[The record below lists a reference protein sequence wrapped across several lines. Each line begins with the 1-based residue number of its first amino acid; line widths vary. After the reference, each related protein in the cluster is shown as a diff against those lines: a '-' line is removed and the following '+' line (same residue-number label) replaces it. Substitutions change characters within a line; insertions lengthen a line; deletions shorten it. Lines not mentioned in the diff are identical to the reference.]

1 MFCPKCGQQNE
12 NDAIFCAAC
21 GAPLAK
27 ETDSPKTDIPYEN
40 DIGNVPPTTVLTPNE
55 NSFTANQNQGYVYSG
70 APEVES
76 FTAPKKKMSKGLKRA
91 LIITPII
98 IVLAVVIGIGSV
110 AISKLNSPLV
120 KIGKGFANLVKSG
133 DAYHY
138 DISVED
144 EINISAD
151 VKFDLKGKNIDVAN
165 GKFSEDDES
174 YDFEGFLHTND
185 KELGVSFTNDYGK
198 GLFYNGYIS
207 EYEDGELDY
216 ADYAYEYIAE
226 DLGFSEEE
234 FNDEIFADI
243 SLLFDFLNGDKSI
256 EKDQDDIIKVVEKYT
271 GEEIEDKVSIKF
283 DEKIAKDVEKELK
296 KCLTDKKWLEEN
308 LGLTVSKDGK
318 VTTYTFEIPI
328 EKAVNALF
336 EITEPLLEDVYNQ
349 YVDIIEEEV
358 GSNFDAPSFKESFD
372 EVLDDLDGID
382 DEYTVNLEIEMTKG
396 EISLIDLNIESEYY
410 TIIDFKAEISKAD
423 DFTAIDSDDYSKD
436 LDEIKALIKELEEQ
450 RQSYYDNYYDPY
462 YDSSYDY
469 NYDSYD
475 DYNYDSYDDDYY
487 DPYYDS
493 YDDYDLT

>member
-1 MFCPKCGQQNE
+1 MTK
-12 NDAIFCAAC
+12 
-21 GAPLAK
+21 
-27 ETDSPKTDIPYEN
+27 
-40 DIGNVPPTTVLTPNE
+40 
-55 NSFTANQNQGYVYSG
+55 
-70 APEVES
+70 
-76 FTAPKKKMSKGLKRA
+76 
-91 LIITPII
+91 
-98 IVLAVVIGIGSV
+98 
-110 AISKLNSPLV
+110 
-120 KIGKGFANLVKSG
+120 
-133 DAYHY
+133 
-138 DISVED
+138 
-144 EINISAD
+144 
-151 VKFDLKGKNIDVAN
+151 
-165 GKFSEDDES
+165 
-174 YDFEGFLHTND
+174 
-185 KELGVSFTNDYGK
+185 
-198 GLFYNGYIS
+198 
-207 EYEDGELDY
+207 
-216 ADYAYEYIAE
+216 
-226 DLGFSEEE
+226 
-234 FNDEIFADI
+234 
-243 SLLFDFLNGDKSI
+243 
-256 EKDQDDIIKVVEKYT
+256 
-271 GEEIEDKVSIKF
+271 
-283 DEKIAKDVEKELK
+283 KIAKDVEKELK

-308 LGLTVSKDGK
+308 LGLTVSKNGK